1 MENSRD
7 MLLSTPPI
15 LSPATAKMLLEG
27 KTRISL
33 DLGLTET
40 TVTRTDG
47 GFLLSEDEDI
57 GNDVL
62 EKIACREDSAY
73 FVDHGAVFQVAL
85 AGRHF
90 YKLVPTERAPT
101 LEIDGIRMHRTS
113 GTTPDRDTEAKLTSL
128 GLDHGNVLDTCTGLG
143 YTASE
148 SVRRGA
154 ELVVTVELEPSV
166 LRIALMNPWSKPLFS
181 DDRIHKILGDSYMV
195 TDALPDAS
203 FDFII
208 HDPPRHGQAGHLYG
222 LDFYTKLYRLLRPGG
237 RLFHYVGAPRSL
249 SRGVNLHRGVARRLS
264 QAGFLELNYFEE
276 VLGLTCAKPTK
287 P

>member
-1 MENSRD
+1 
-7 MLLSTPPI
+7 MLLTLPPI

-40 TVTRTDG
+40 TVTHTSKG
-47 GFLLSEDEDI
+47 VLLGEDENID
-57 GNDVL
+57 NDAL
-62 EKIACREDSAY
+62 EKIACKEDSAY
-73 FVDHGAVFQVAL
+73 FVDHGGVFQVAL

-113 GTTPDRDTEAKLTSL
+113 GTTPDRDTEIKLTSL
-128 GLDHGNVLDTCTGLG
+128 GLDRGNVLDTCMGLG
-143 YTASE
+143 YTAGE

-154 ELVVTVELEPSV
+154 ELVVTVELETSV

-181 DDRIHKILGDSYMV
+181 DDRIHKILGDSYAIA
-195 TDALPDAS
+195 DALPCAF
-203 FDFII
+203 FDFIV

-249 SRGVNLHRGVARRLS
+249 SRGVNLQRGVARRLS
-264 QAGFLELNYFEE
+264 QAGFVE
-276 VLGLTCAKPTK
+276 VDSVDEALGLSCAKPTK